1 MSENTQAAPAAK
13 APAARFGGKGLNIG
27 IVVAA
32 VVTVAGLALWGM
44 QLSGGL
50 VQTGMRNFDSWGL
63 YITMFMF
70 LVGLSAGG
78 LIISSVP
85 RAFGMKGF
93 GGISKIAVWTSICCT
108 VLAVGFVVIDLGQPL
123 RLWELFAYSN
133 LGSPLMWDIAVI
145 SIYLIL
151 SVVYLWATLRAE
163 AGKVSEKALRVISV
177 VALVTAVL
185 VHSVT
190 AWIFGLQQAHEFWHT
205 ALLAPWFVSSALVC
219 GVALVL
225 VVVIALRK
233 AGYLEL
239 DQANVVKLRQDA
251 GRVRRRRPVLLRL

>member
-85 RAFGMKGF
+85 RAFGMRA
-93 GGISKIAVWTSICCT
+93 SAAS
-108 VLAVGFVVIDLGQPL
+108 
-123 RLWELFAYSN
+123 RR
-133 LGSPLMWDIAVI
+133 SPCGRPSAARCWP
-145 SIYLIL
+145 
-151 SVVYLWATLRAE
+151 WA
-163 AGKVSEKALRVISV
+163 S
-177 VALVTAVL
+177 
-185 VHSVT
+185 
-190 AWIFGLQQAHEFWHT
+190 W
-205 ALLAPWFVSSALVC
+205 
-219 GVALVL
+219 
-225 VVVIALRK
+225 
-233 AGYLEL
+233 
-239 DQANVVKLRQDA
+239 
-251 GRVRRRRPVLLRL
+251 